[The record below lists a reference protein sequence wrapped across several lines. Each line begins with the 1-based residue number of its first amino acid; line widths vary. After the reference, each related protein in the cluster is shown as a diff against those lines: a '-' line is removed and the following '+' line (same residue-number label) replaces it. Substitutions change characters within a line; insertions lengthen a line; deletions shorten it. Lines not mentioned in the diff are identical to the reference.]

1 MTIELLEREADA
13 AVLREELAAARS
25 AGRVVLVAGEA
36 GIGKTALTRS
46 VLGAARDLRVL
57 WGACDPLVVA
67 RSLGPVHDV
76 ARQAGGAL
84 AVAECREARLAALL
98 DELASGRPTALVI
111 EDLHWAD
118 GATLDLVALLA
129 RRLPDARG
137 CLVLTCRADARE
149 DVLRMLEAL
158 PVVTRIEP
166 APFSEAAVAVLA
178 RRAGREPAGLHAQT
192 GGNPFFVTEALTS
205 TERVPRSVQGSVLL
219 RVAELAPPAR
229 AVVEFVSVVPARAE
243 LWLVPKVAPAAIDG
257 CLASGMLELRGDA
270 LAFRHELARAAV
282 EASLGPLR
290 RRALNAAVL
299 AALERRGG
307 ADAARL
313 AHHARHAGD
322 REASRRFATVAAA
335 DASRAGAHRQ
345 ALEHWEAALA
355 ASDGG
360 ADAQALEGVAFEA
373 YLCGQNERAL
383 EARRTSLTIAEA
395 AGDAG
400 RVGEATRW
408 ISRLLWLLGRGA
420 EATQTAHRA
429 VTLLGHLPPGRELA
443 MALSN
448 RAQLAML
455 ADRRGEAIALGDQAM
470 RLARAVDD
478 RATLAHALTNV
489 GAARIGGPTTEK
501 GRADLEEAFALARA
515 AGETEHAVRALANL
529 AMATQQRHPDDP
541 RIAADLERALAF
553 AREHDLDGPQQ
564 HLLGARAQFRLL
576 RGAWEAAEEDARAAL
591 ARGGTAGAGAAT
603 LVLARLQTRRG
614 DPEAPRTLDDAAR
627 LARATREPH
636 RIDAALAAR
645 AEHAW
650 LNSEAPD
657 GLALLGDESHGVA
670 GGELAFWRWRAGVLN
685 GPFPAA
691 DGYGLSM
698 AGDWRGAAAA
708 FARQGFPY
716 EAADALTDG
725 DPAAMKEALA
735 VFDRLGASAAARRVR
750 RALRANGV
758 KRVPRGPRPAS
769 RAAPAGLTPRQLE
782 VARLITTGATN
793 AEIARELVI
802 SPKTAGHHVS
812 AVLAKLGL
820 ASRREVRTAAPR
832 LGLAST

>member
-1 MTIELLEREADA
+1 M
-13 AVLREELAAARS
+13 
-25 AGRVVLVAGEA
+25 
-36 GIGKTALTRS
+36 
-46 VLGAARDLRVL
+46 
-57 WGACDPLVVA
+57 
-67 RSLGPVHDV
+67 
-76 ARQAGGAL
+76 
-84 AVAECREARLAALL
+84 
-98 DELASGRPTALVI
+98 
-111 EDLHWAD
+111 
-118 GATLDLVALLA
+118 
-129 RRLPDARG
+129 
-137 CLVLTCRADARE
+137 
-149 DVLRMLEAL
+149 
-158 PVVTRIEP
+158 
-166 APFSEAAVAVLA
+166 
-178 RRAGREPAGLHAQT
+178 
-192 GGNPFFVTEALTS
+192 
-205 TERVPRSVQGSVLL
+205 
-219 RVAELAPPAR
+219 
-229 AVVEFVSVVPARAE
+229 
-243 LWLVPKVAPAAIDG
+243 
-257 CLASGMLELRGDA
+257 
-270 LAFRHELARAAV
+270 
-282 EASLGPLR
+282 
-290 RRALNAAVL
+290 
-299 AALERRGG
+299 
-307 ADAARL
+307 
-313 AHHARHAGD
+313 
-322 REASRRFATVAAA
+322 
-335 DASRAGAHRQ
+335 
-345 ALEHWEAALA
+345 
-355 ASDGG
+355 
-360 ADAQALEGVAFEA
+360 
-373 YLCGQNERAL
+373 
-383 EARRTSLTIAEA
+383 
-395 AGDAG
+395 
-400 RVGEATRW
+400 GEATRW

-429 VTLLGHLPPGRELA
+429 VTLLGDLPPGRELA

-529 AMATQQRHPDDP
+529 AMATQQRHPGDP

-657 GLALLGDESHGVA
+657 GLALRGDESHGVA

-685 GPFPAA
+685 RPFPAVDA
-691 DGYGLSM
+691 YGLSI
-698 AGDWRGAAAA
+698 AGDWRGAAAE
-708 FARQGFPY
+708 FTRLGFPY

-735 VFDRLGASAAARRVR
+735 VFDRLGATAAARRVR